1 MFILHEGNIHS
12 FRQIYMDGRKH
23 PAELDPSWVGH
34 SIGSFEKDTLV
45 IDSVGFND
53 KFWFDHNGTPHT
65 EQLHTIERWTR
76 LDLGRLE
83 NKVTIDDP
91 GAYSRPWTVTF
102 MARLQ
107 APGDELME
115 YICQEN
121 NQYGIAGG
129 HPNPF
134 AQ

>member
-1 MFILHEGNIHS
+1 
-12 FRQIYMDGRKH
+12 
-23 PAELDPSWVGH
+23 
-34 SIGSFEKDTLV
+34 
-45 IDSVGFND
+45 
-53 KFWFDHNGTPHT
+53 
-65 EQLHTIERWTR
+65 
-76 LDLGRLE
+76 
-83 NKVTIDDP
+83 
-91 GAYSRPWTVTF
+91 

>member
-1 MFILHEGNIHS
+1 LTGRRVKNILAPQPVVPGTWEQRRSHEAPVAG
-12 FRQIYMDGRKH
+12 
-23 PAELDPSWVGH
+23 
-34 SIGSFEKDTLV
+34 
-45 IDSVGFND
+45 
-53 KFWFDHNGTPHT
+53 
-65 EQLHTIERWTR
+65 
-76 LDLGRLE
+76 
-83 NKVTIDDP
+83 KVTIDDP

-115 YICQEN
+115 YICREN

-134 AQ
+134 AQP